1 MGPMAEMRNAG
12 NGNQPTMLA
21 VKSEILLLT
30 RKIEVKNE
38 ETYLNA
44 THSVVVDTR
53 IWLTIWYY
61 VC

>member
-1 MGPMAEMRNAG
+1 VNAK

-21 VKSEILLLT
+21 VKSEMLLLT

-44 THSVVVDTR
+44 SGSVVVDTR
-53 IWLTIWYY
+53 IRLTI
-61 VC
+61 